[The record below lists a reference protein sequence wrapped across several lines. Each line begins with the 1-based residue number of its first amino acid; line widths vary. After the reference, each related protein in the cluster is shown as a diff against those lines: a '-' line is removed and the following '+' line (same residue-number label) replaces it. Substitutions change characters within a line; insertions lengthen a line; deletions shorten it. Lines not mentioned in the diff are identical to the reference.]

1 VKFRTTH
8 IDCFGGRLTVS
19 KKPRILLID
28 DSEATL
34 EGLRNY
40 LLPRFDVVTACNGLE
55 GLKVFEESEKRPDL
69 VITDLVMPLL
79 SGIGL
84 ISLLKKQS
92 PQTPIIAMTGWG
104 EDRGE
109 LASKAKADMIL
120 IKPFDL
126 EELDQSMDKL
136 LVHRIR

>member
-1 VKFRTTH
+1 MTPR
-8 IDCFGGRLTVS
+8 
-19 KKPRILLID
+19 PRILLID
-28 DSEATL
+28 DSESTV

-55 GLKVFEESEKRPDL
+55 GLRIFEENEKRPDL
-69 VITDLVMPLL
+69 VITDLVMPLV

-104 EDRGE
+104 KEPSE
-109 LASKAKADMIL
+109 LATEVKADTIL
-120 IKPFDL
+120 MKPFDL

-136 LVHRIR
+136 LVYRIR